1 MSTSQPESQST
12 AWSQTLG
19 FKYGVSVLSVAVAAL
34 LTPLLSGFLDTI
46 PLFYAAVIVS
56 SWYGGRGPGF
66 LAVLLATGTV
76 NYLIVP
82 PSGFNFSVTDLVQ
95 MGAFAIL
102 AIVIS
107 LLSTAR
113 RSAEDK
119 FRQARDEMETKVI
132 ERTTD
137 LKRTNE
143 KLHVEIAE
151 RARMEE
157 VLRERANLLSLTHDT
172 IFVRDMND
180 VITYWNRAAE
190 EMYGWGSK
198 EAIGQVSH
206 HLMRTIFP
214 APLEAINKELF
225 GAGHWEG
232 ELIHTKRDGTQVVVA
247 SRWSLQQDDQAR
259 ATAILE
265 TNNDITDSKRYAEAL
280 QRQANLLEQTH
291 DAIFVWEFPRSIIY
305 WNRGAEQLYGF
316 SRQEAIGR
324 LSHELLHTE
333 HPLPTAD
340 FESILER
347 EGEWTGELIQT
358 TRDDRKIIVESR
370 HVLMRE
376 ADDRRLVLE
385 TNRDITERKRA
396 EEATHIAQAELA
408 HVTRVATLG
417 EMTASIAHE
426 VNQPLAAVVTNA
438 NACLRWLAHA
448 PPDLAEARETVGRI
462 IKEGNRAS
470 EVIGRIRALVK
481 KTPPQKDWV
490 DINEI
495 ILDVIALSR
504 SELQRNRVSFKPQLS
519 NDLPLVLADRIQL
532 QQVVLN
538 LVKNGLDAMSAV
550 VDGSRELHV
559 SSKTDETN
567 AVFVEVKDSGKGLD
581 PESLEHLFD
590 AFFTTKPDGMGMG
603 LAICRSIIEAH
614 GGKLWA
620 SPNSPQGAVFQFTL
634 PPGAEKRS

>member
-1 MSTSQPESQST
+1 MVI
-12 AWSQTLG
+12 
-19 FKYGVSVLSVAVAAL
+19 KYGVGVMTVAVAAL
-34 LTPLLSGFLDTI
+34 LTPLLSAFMDPI
-46 PLFYAAVIVS
+46 PFFYAAVIIS
-56 SWYGGRGPGF
+56 SWYGGRGPGL
-66 LAVLLATGTV
+66 LAVVLATLAI
-76 NYLIVP
+76 NYYIVLP
-82 PSGFNFSVTDLVQ
+82 VHAFNFGVTDLVQ
-95 MGAFAIL
+95 MGAFAFL
-102 AIVIS
+102 ALIIS

-113 RSAEDK
+113 RQAEGSL
-119 FRQARDEMETKVI
+119 RQARDEMEAKVI
-132 ERTTD
+132 ERTAD
-137 LKRTNE
+137 LNNTNE
-143 KLHVEIAE
+143 KLHAEIAE

-157 VLRERANLLSLTHDT
+157 VLRERANLLDLTHDT
-172 IFVRDMND
+172 IFVRDRND
-180 VITYWNRAAE
+180 VITYWNHAAQ

-206 HLMRTIFP
+206 HLMQTIFP
-214 APLEAINKELF
+214 APLEGINEELS
-225 GAGHWEG
+225 AVGHWEG

-247 SRWSLQQDDQAR
+247 SRWSLQQDEQAR
-259 ATAILE
+259 AGAILE
-265 TNNDITDSKRYAEAL
+265 TNNDITESKRAAEAL

-316 SRQEAIGR
+316 SREDAIGR

-333 HPLPTAD
+333 HPSSTPV

-347 EGEWTGELIQT
+347 ERGWSGELIQT
-358 TRDDRKIIVESR
+358 TRDGRKIIVESR
-370 HVLMRE
+370 QVLIRE

-396 EEATHIAQAELA
+396 EEAMHNAQAELA

-438 NACLRWLAHA
+438 NACLRWLAHQ
-448 PPDLAEARETVGRI
+448 PPDLAEARQAVGRI

-470 EVIGRIRALVK
+470 DVIGRIRALVK
-481 KTPPQKDWV
+481 KAPPRKDWV

-504 SELQRNRVSFKPQLS
+504 SELHRNRVSFKPQLS

-538 LVKNGLDAMSAV
+538 LIMNGLEAMTELVDRSPELQVASARQESGGV
-550 VDGSRELHV
+550 LV
-559 SSKTDETN
+559 S
-567 AVFVEVKDSGKGLD
+567 VRDSGKGLA

-590 AFFTTKPDGMGMG
+590 AFYTTKPDGMGMG

-620 SPNSPQGAVFQFTL
+620 SPNSPRGAVFQFTL
-634 PPGAEKRS
+634 PPGAEKML